1 MYTLY
6 FYGSPDYKNRVTR
19 KFKLQKMFEKKKFR
33 GFCKFVNFLWNFF
46 CGGGVPPPPPLIIYQ
61 VHHIYICFI
70 GRALGYRNFL
80 FDSKLTWSF
89 DKEHLTIH
97 RLKINNLMIMREETY
112 IRKCFFSGQITKV
125 QFPHNPD
132 LSGFITWKWSKMEKK
147 H

>member
-1 MYTLY
+1 MVVQTTKTEWPENLNY
-6 FYGSPDYKNRVTR
+6 R
-19 KFKLQKMFEKKKFR
+19 KCLKKKNS
-33 GFCKFVNFLWNFF
+33 GHSEYLYILYDIFLA
-46 CGGGVPPPPPLIIYQ
+46 GGGRPPPLIIYQ

-132 LSGFITWKWSKMEKK
+132 LSGFITWKWS
-147 H
+147 